1 MEEAKAYVHQ
11 RGQVK
16 GKVTATFNSLERA
29 EDDPSQVSVPL
40 LKVYSKKLET
50 HYAEYSALHKE
61 VLRLVPPSKFDE
73 QDEKLNEFDRL
84 HTETLV
90 RLEGLME
97 AFQKKPCDST
107 TALQTDSS
115 RIIVQQAPLRAP
127 IPTFDGK
134 YENWPRFKA
143 MFEDIVGKGADSDSI
158 KLHHLEKSLIGAAS
172 GIIDSKTLADN
183 NYHHAWDI
191 LTERYEN
198 PRIIIDTHI
207 SELLS
212 MKRMNSESH
221 KELRELVDT
230 CTRNIEGLKFMKQP
244 VDATAGLI
252 VNKILVSCLDPTTR
266 KQWERTLNHG
276 DLPDLDDTLLFL
288 KDQCRVL
295 ERCEVDNPSSA
306 KSLPGKSAQ
315 SNAKPAIVKVHS
327 ATPDA
332 SNESCSFCGMSHFS
346 YQCPEFRKLSVLER
360 VSKVKESRS
369 CFNCLRRGHN
379 SVDCSSKNRCSKCG
393 KRHHSLLHD
402 DGKKPDQSVSL
413 PAASPKPADA
423 VQKPVPVSPQASNTD
438 SVQSATVSSSCSQS
452 IALPNVLL
460 LTAMVHLLDKF
471 GHPVPCRAFL
481 DCGAQTNLL
490 STSMFVKLGFDGL
503 PVNVDIVGVSSTRS
517 KSNCLVDVRLR
528 SQCSDYQTTLQCL
541 VTAKITNPLPSRQID
556 ISEWN
561 IPSII
566 KLADPNFNVPA
577 AVDLLIG
584 MGHFFEL
591 LRIGHI
597 VLAEGLPE
605 LRETEL
611 GWVIAGE
618 IRDEELALVNV
629 TQVNCVAIESLN
641 ETVKRFWEIEEV
653 EVCSAPTGEE
663 EECEELFRNSYQRDV
678 NGRYIVKLP
687 IRENVHELSDNRTL
701 ALRRFFF
708 LERRL
713 LKDPELRLQYSNFIE
728 EYKSL
733 GHCKEVVEAHDVPG
747 QMKYYMPHHA
757 VYRPSSTSTKLRVV
771 FDASAKPVS
780 GVSLNDVL
788 KIGPVVQNDLISILL
803 RFRKHPFVFTADIQK
818 MYRQILIDP
827 EQTSLQRIFWRSNP
841 TDPIKVLELVT
852 VTYGTSAAPFLATRS
867 LVQLSV
873 DEGADFPLAA
883 RVIQEDCYVDDVLSG
898 AKTIQEAI
906 ECRQQLQTLL
916 ARGGFPVHKWCANDE
931 AILQDV
937 PEAEREKLVLLD
949 DLSANE
955 VMKTLGLTWNPRSDE
970 FLFCQS
976 LSSEESTV
984 TKRQLFSEI
993 AKMFDPLGLLAPI
1006 TVLAKR
1012 LMQQTW
1018 AAKIGWDESLSDD
1031 ILRDWLQ
1038 LRNSLASVRD
1048 IEIPRPV
1055 TGPAYESLELHGFAD
1070 ASGIAY
1076 GACLYVRS
1084 ILPNDCCVV
1093 RLLCSKSKI
1102 APLQELTIPRKEL
1115 CAAVL
1120 LSRLVKKVQSTLHV
1134 QFSSVCL
1141 WSDSQIVLS
1150 WLQKAPAKLQPFVQ
1164 NRVVEISRECGLY
1177 KWCYVRSKD
1186 NPADVISRGQLP
1198 RSLKENS
1205 LWWEGPPFLQ
1215 SKIYE
1220 SPVLDQLP
1228 DGLMPEMKPVSVVAM
1243 PVVNCDDLPLFKK
1256 FGSLRKLQRVLAYV
1270 QRFLKNCRTKNPE
1283 DRVKCKYLSVP
1294 ELRSALHTIVLVI
1307 QRESLSDEIE
1317 KMESGEPSKRLKT
1330 LGPFLHNGALRVG
1343 GRIQKSRMSFDAK
1356 HQYILPKH
1364 PLTDL
1369 IIRQYHLE
1377 HLHIGPSGLLS
1388 ALRQRFWLLGS
1399 RSAVRKITV
1408 CLVTKSVHLELVSD
1422 MSTAAFIAAMQ
1433 RFISRRG
1440 IVREFHSDNGSNFRG
1455 AKAELHELY
1464 SMFRDNVTVH
1474 QIESF
1479 CQNKEI
1485 AWHFIPPDAPEF
1497 GGMWEASVKSAK
1509 YHLKRILKGTPLTFE
1524 EMYTLLTQI
1533 EAVLNSRPLF
1543 SHSDDPAEG
1552 EVITPA
1558 HFLIGRPLT
1567 AVPEPSYEGLN
1578 TNRLSK
1584 WQHLQQMREHFWRSW
1599 VHDYLKYLLALNK
1612 RLDQLST
1619 TETHEESMDQ
1629 GQQEFQNDLVEDFL
1643 AELFEEDTQLSLPD
1657 RESADSLLGEIVKLE
1672 YRPKVNITTSSSAN
1686 ICSQST
1692 EPQPSSSKKIWDA
1705 ICISYSI

>member
-1 MEEAKAYVHQ
+1 MSVQHSPTKSSQQPTMEDVKTFVHQ
-11 RGQVK
+11 RGQVR
-16 GKVTATFNSLERA
+16 GKVTAIFNTLERA
-29 EDDPSQVSVPL
+29 EDDPSQ
-40 LKVYSKKLET
+40 
-50 HYAEYSALHKE
+50 E
-61 VLRLVPPSKFDE
+61 VLRLVPPAKLDE
-73 QDEKLNEFDRL
+73 QDEKLNEFDRI
-84 HTETLV
+84 HTDALV

-97 AFQKKPCDST
+97 ALQKNPRDSNVV
-107 TALQTDSS
+107 QTQSDSS
-115 RIIVQQAPLRAP
+115 RIIIQQAPLKAP

-143 MFEDIVGKGADSDSI
+143 MFEDIVGKGSDSDSI

-183 NYHHAWDI
+183 NYKHAWTI

-198 PRIIIDTHI
+198 LRIIIDTHI
-207 SELLS
+207 SELLG
-212 MKRMNSESH
+212 MKKMNRESH
-221 KELRELVDT
+221 RELRELIDT

-244 VDATAGLI
+244 VEATAGLI
-252 VNKILVSCLDPTTR
+252 INKILVSCLDPATR

-306 KSLPGKSAQ
+306 KSQPGKLSQ
-315 SNAKPAIVKVHS
+315 SSVKPASVKVHS

-332 SNESCSFCGMSHFS
+332 SNESCSFCGKSHFS
-346 YQCPEFRKLSVLER
+346 YQCPEFRKLSIAER

-379 SVDCSSKNRCSKCG
+379 SVNCSSKNHCSKCG

-402 DGKKPDQSVSL
+402 DGTKSGQSVSP
-413 PAASPKPADA
+413 PASAPKPTDA
-423 VQKPVPVSPQASNTD
+423 VQKPVPDPPQSSNTD

-452 IALPNVLL
+452 VALPNVLL
-460 LTAMVHLLDKF
+460 LTAMVHLLDKS

-517 KSNCLVDVRLR
+517 KSNCLVDVSLR
-528 SQCSDYQTTLQCL
+528 SQYSDYQTILQCL
-541 VTAKITNPLPSRQID
+541 VTAKITNPLPSQSID

-561 IPSII
+561 IPSNI
-566 KLADPNFNVPA
+566 KLADPNFHVPA
-577 AVDLLIG
+577 TVDLLIG

-591 LRIGHI
+591 LKIGHI

-618 IRDEELALVNV
+618 IRAEAPALVNV
-629 TQVNCVAIESLN
+629 TQVSCVAIESLN

-653 EVCSAPTGEE
+653 EVCSTPTGEE
-663 EECEELFRNSYQRDV
+663 EECEELFRSSYRRDV

-687 IRENVHELSDNRTL
+687 LRENVHELSDNRSL
-701 ALRRFFF
+701 ALRCFFF

-747 QMKYYMPHHA
+747 QLKYYMPHHA

-771 FDASAKPVS
+771 FDASAKSPS

-788 KIGPVVQNDLISILL
+788 KIGPVVQNDLMSILL

-841 TDPIKVLELVT
+841 TDPVKVLELVT

-916 ARGGFPVHKWCANDE
+916 ARGGFPVHKWCANDK

-937 PEAEREKLVLLD
+937 PEDEREKLVLLD

-976 LSSEESTV
+976 ASSEDSAV
-984 TKRQLFSEI
+984 TKRQLFSEV

-1018 AAKIGWDESLSDD
+1018 ADKIDWDESLSDD
-1031 ILRDWLQ
+1031 LLRDWLR
-1038 LRNSLASVRD
+1038 LRNSLVAVRD
-1048 IEIPRPV
+1048 IKIPRPV

-1084 ILPNDCCVV
+1084 ILPNDRCVV

-1120 LSRLVKKVQSTLHV
+1120 LSRLVKKVQSTLEV
-1134 QFSSVCL
+1134 QFSSVSL

-1150 WLQKAPAKLQPFVQ
+1150 WLQKAPTKLQPFVQ
-1164 NRVVEISRECGLY
+1164 NRVVEISRDCGLY
-1177 KWCYVRSKD
+1177 KWGYVRSKD

-1198 RSLKENS
+1198 GSLKENS

-1215 SKIYE
+1215 SRRYE

-1228 DGLMPEMKPVSVVAM
+1228 DDLMPEMKPTSVMAM

-1283 DRVKCKYLSVP
+1283 HRVKGSCLSVS

-1307 QRESLSDEIE
+1307 QRESLPDEVE
-1317 KMESGEPSKRLKT
+1317 RVENGEPSKRLKAF
-1330 LGPFLHNGALRVG
+1330 GPFLHNGALRVG
-1343 GRIQKSRMSFDAK
+1343 GRIQKSRMSFDVK
-1356 HQYILPKH
+1356 HQYILPRH

-1369 IIRQYHLE
+1369 IIREYHLE

-1399 RSAVRKITV
+1399 RSAVRKITRGCV
-1408 CLVTKSVHLELVSD
+1408 ECFRVKPQGVAQYMGNLPQSRVTPSAPFE
-1422 MSTAAFIAAMQ
+1422 
-1433 RFISRRG
+1433 
-1440 IVREFHSDNGSNFRG
+1440 
-1455 AKAELHELY
+1455 
-1464 SMFRDNVTVH
+1464 VTGVDYAGPFLIR
-1474 QIESF
+1474 QV
-1479 CQNKEI
+1479 
-1485 AWHFIPPDAPEF
+1485 
-1497 GGMWEASVKSAK
+1497 EA
-1509 YHLKRILKGTPLTFE
+1509 I
-1524 EMYTLLTQI
+1524 
-1533 EAVLNSRPLF
+1533 LNSRPLF

-1578 TNRLSK
+1578 QNRLSK

-1599 VHDYLKYLLALNK
+1599 VHDYL
-1612 RLDQLST
+1612 
-1619 TETHEESMDQ
+1619 
-1629 GQQEFQNDLVEDFL
+1629 V
-1643 AELFEEDTQLSLPD
+1643 SLQP
-1657 RESADSLLGEIVKLE
+1657 RGKNFV
-1672 YRPKVNITTSSSAN
+1672 RFPN
-1686 ICSQST
+1686 ICPEDNSHIGG
-1692 EPQPSSSKKIWDA
+1692 PQDSGIDRPGEDVRNSEDLTSMRIGGSA
-1705 ICISYSI
+1705 RR